1 MQFKNIRK
9 HFIDLAELKNKFI
22 LYNRIWSVVSIGDVP
37 FVTRSVPVSR
47 LRQVTLLVTD
57 GHSSRQKE
65 RPKSARW
72 ENFRTWLMII
82 CVQKQGNE
90 IS

>member
-1 MQFKNIRK
+1 M
-9 HFIDLAELKNKFI
+9 
-22 LYNRIWSVVSIGDVP
+22 
-37 FVTRSVPVSR
+37 SR
-47 LRQVTLLVTD
+47 LRQVTLLVID